1 MITIQLPDSYDIR
14 RAHERGV
21 LALLDAALVVA
32 DQILHVEYPYLKFAL
47 NPDDPER
54 PPDLVTAHLL
64 VNRIRE
70 LQSLLGL
77 HGAAVRAMRHENEA
91 EDDIPF

>member
-1 MITIQLPDSYDIR
+1 MITIQLPDSCDLR
-14 RAHERGV
+14 LARERGV

-32 DQILHVEYPYLKFAL
+32 DQALHVQYPYLKFAL
-47 NPDDPER
+47 SPDDPER

-70 LQSLLGL
+70 LQGLLGL
-77 HGAAVRAMRHENEA
+77 HGAALRATRDTDD

>member
-1 MITIQLPDSYDIR
+1 MITIHLPDSYDLR
-14 RAHERGV
+14 LAQERGV

-32 DQILHVEYPYLKFAL
+32 DQALHVEYPYLKFAL
-47 NPDDPER
+47 NPDDLER

-70 LQSLLGL
+70 LQGLLGL
-77 HGAAVRAMRHENEA
+77 HGAAVRAMRGDTD
-91 EDDIPF
+91 EDDFPF